1 MKHSR
6 FLSSRLTY
14 VTFFTC
20 VLAIGALTACSGGG
34 ATGQS
39 VTGGSTAGQPAT
51 TNGQALYDPQALP
64 SGPVGASI
72 AYGHDIIAD
81 TQKYLPNNI
90 TARMSCQACHL
101 NAGTQAHAGSFIGT
115 YAYFPQWNKRSKRVI
130 TLQDRLAECFLYSM
144 NGRPPAYSSREMVA
158 LVAYIAWLSRGVP
171 TFSSVSFA
179 QSSYIPLPS
188 ASPNIPHGAQLYA
201 QKCAI
206 CHQAN
211 GAGAGVFPPLWGS
224 TSFNNGAGM
233 SHIDRMIGFV
243 YYNMPQ
249 NAPGSL
255 TAQDAYDVSAFVL
268 SHARPHFKKT
278 RLIVFP
284 SEPAK
289 YF

>member
-1 MKHSR
+1 MKYLR
-6 FLSSRLTY
+6 FLNSRLTH

-20 VLAIGALTACSGGG
+20 VLAIGMLTACSGGSSGSG
-34 ATGQS
+34 APGQS
-39 VTGGSTAGQPAT
+39 PTVNS
-51 TNGQALYDPQALP
+51 QALYDPKALP

-72 AYGHDIIAD
+72 AYGHDIIVD
-81 TQKYLPNNI
+81 THKYLPHNV

-101 NAGTQAHAGSFIGT
+101 NAGTQARAGSFIGT
-115 YAYFPQWNKRSKRVI
+115 YAYFPQWNKRAKRVI

-144 NGRPPAYSSREMVA
+144 NGHPPAYSSREMVA

-171 TFSSVSFA
+171 AFSPVSFA
-179 QSSYIPLPS
+179 QSSNIPLPS

-201 QKCAI
+201 QKCAV

-211 GAGAGVFPPLWGS
+211 GAGNAAFPPLWGP

-233 SHIDRMIGFV
+233 AHIERITGFV

-255 TAQDAYDVSAFVL
+255 TAQDAYDVSAFVRFT
-268 SHARPHFKKT
+268 HTPAFQENAT
-278 RLIVFP
+278 RYVP
-284 SEPAK
+284 E
-289 YF
+289 